1 MVDNMSNVRRGP
13 RTFWA
18 SPGPEYNYNVQRA
31 QHRSDYKSVAHPLPP
46 PKVSFYHY
54 VKTIRP
60 LSYKTYVF
68 LSNRIIEKNGG
79 KSPLTYRQ
87 VPNIFTST

>member
-1 MVDNMSNVRRGP
+1 MLRNNAVLRNILLISNCFYYLPGMVDNMSNVRRGP

-68 LSNRIIEKNGG
+68 I
-79 KSPLTYRQ
+79 Q
-87 VPNIFTST
+87 